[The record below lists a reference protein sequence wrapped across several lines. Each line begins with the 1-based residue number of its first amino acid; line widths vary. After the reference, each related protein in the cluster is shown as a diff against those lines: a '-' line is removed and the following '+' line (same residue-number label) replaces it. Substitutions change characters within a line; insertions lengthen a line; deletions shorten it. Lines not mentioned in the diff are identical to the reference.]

1 MEKILQPLMLM
12 KTVLG
17 KIRTLVLVNMILCDL
32 EYGEGLNILILY
44 TFAEVV
50 IWKP

>member
-17 KIRTLVLVNMILCDL
+17 KTHTLVLVHMNLCDL
-32 EYGEGLNILILY
+32 EYGEGMNILILY
-44 TFAEVV
+44 TVAEVV